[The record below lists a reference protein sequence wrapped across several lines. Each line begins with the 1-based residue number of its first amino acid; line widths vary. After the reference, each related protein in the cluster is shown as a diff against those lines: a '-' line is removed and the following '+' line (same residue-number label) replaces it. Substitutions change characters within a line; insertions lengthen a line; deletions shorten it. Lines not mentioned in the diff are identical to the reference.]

1 MPTQDPKAKAARK
14 PSEKASGSN
23 GGDPDGNGAGAHPAG
38 GSDPAGGADPAGA
51 PGSAGDL
58 PVPAGAIKLGVRIEP
73 AGCDFVLYT
82 TPPATL
88 WLHGG
93 AHSNKKISPKTPLLQ
108 IRQGKVEKTQAGVP
122 FAFAGNPKKIKVFL
136 ARSDGTLGSL
146 VTLAEVI
153 QSTQARSNEQ
163 RLNTSE
169 SRMHHHQTRQCFRFV
184 FEMFFRLHFCLMS
197 LFALFETCILETF
210 APCLSCFYARR
221 RKA

>member
-1 MPTQDPKAKAARK
+1 MPTQDPKAKVARK

-108 IRQGKVEKTQAGVP
+108 IRQGKVEK
-122 FAFAGNPKKIKVFL
+122 
-136 ARSDGTLGSL
+136 RRLGCPSL
-146 VTLAEVI
+146 SPAI
-153 QSTQARSNEQ
+153 
-163 RLNTSE
+163 
-169 SRMHHHQTRQCFRFV
+169 
-184 FEMFFRLHFCLMS
+184 
-197 LFALFETCILETF
+197 
-210 APCLSCFYARR
+210 RR
-221 RKA
+221 RSKSFWLGAMAPWAPWSPWRKSSRAHRPGVTSKD